1 MLKNIQHLLSYCKK
15 YVKLYVVQPV
25 LFNMN
30 QVKKDMILKIHA
42 DHPLTCPI
50 INSLQYISPK
60 GSKTYSVEIEK
71 SADKLH
77 IDITPLVDVV
87 DNLNRWGHD
96 LIKFYH
102 NMPEELKVEVKDALT
117 NKDSFTLIDE
127 LIHKDYTHDLNN
139 YQILINEVVDR
150 WEHEHV
156 EYIESIKAIEE
167 TKANIEKQQK
177 KLDKINETGSTNNQ
191 SIMKL
196 KEAILENEDTII
208 NLENYTEYLQDYFE
222 HAVKESFD
230 ELAFEFSNYLENM
243 RTRNDKLRDEL
254 TDLREVIL
262 EKAKFK
268 LKLFQPIEFLN
279 NKFGVT
285 DLLQNRKV
293 ANIGLISNQ
302 FDYMSI
308 TADINKDGKWYFSK
322 LVNYLENKGQLN
334 SEQKE
339 KLINSLKAD
348 DGSMLTEESRK
359 RSLFQMLAENG
370 YTQVRYYETLKLFMQ
385 NPDETMRTEVTD
397 KIQYKSTPKFKV

>member
-1 MLKNIQHLLSYCKK
+1 
-15 YVKLYVVQPV
+15 
-25 LFNMN
+25 
-30 QVKKDMILKIHA
+30 
-42 DHPLTCPI
+42 
-50 INSLQYISPK
+50 
-60 GSKTYSVEIEK
+60 
-71 SADKLH
+71 
-77 IDITPLVDVV
+77 
-87 DNLNRWGHD
+87 
-96 LIKFYH
+96 
-102 NMPEELKVEVKDALT
+102 MPEDLKVEVKDALT

-191 SIMKL
+191 SVLKL
-196 KEAILENEDTII
+196 KEAILENEDSIM
-208 NLENYTEYLQDYFE
+208 NLENYTEYLQDYFD

-334 SEQKE
+334 IEQKE
-339 KLINSLKAD
+339 KLISSLKAD

>member
-1 MLKNIQHLLSYCKK
+1 MKILLFYLKK
-15 YVKLYVVQPV
+15 YGKLYVVQPV

-30 QVKKDMILKIHA
+30 QIKKDMILKIHA

-71 SADKLH
+71 SAGQLH
-77 IDITPLVDVV
+77 IDITPLLNAV
-87 DNLNRWGHD
+87 DNLNRWGND
-96 LIKFYH
+96 LVKFYH
-102 NMPEELKVEVKDALT
+102 NMPEDLKIEIKDALN
-117 NKDSFTLIDE
+117 NKESFALIDE
-127 LIHKDYTHDLNN
+127 LINKDYTHDLNN
-139 YQILINEVVDR
+139 YQILINEVLDR

-156 EYIESIKAIEE
+156 EYTESIKAIEE
-167 TKANIEKQQK
+167 AKANIDKQQK
-177 KLDKINETGSTNNQ
+177 KLDKLTETGSANNQ
-191 SIMKL
+191 SILKL
-196 KEAILENEDTII
+196 KEAILENEDSIV
-208 NLENYTEYLQDYFE
+208 NLENYTEYLQDYFN
-222 HAVKESFD
+222 HSIKESFD

-254 TDLREVIL
+254 TTLRDVIL

-322 LVNYLENKGQLN
+322 LVNHLEKKGQLN
-334 SEQKE
+334 TEQKE
-339 KLINSLKAD
+339 KLITSLHND
-348 DGSMLTEESRK
+348 DDHMLTEEARK
-359 RSLFQMLAENG
+359 RSLFQMLADNG
-370 YTQVRYYETLKLFMQ
+370 YTQVRYYETLKMFMK
-385 NPDETMRTEVTD
+385 NPDETMKTEITD
-397 KIQYKSTPKFKV
+397 KINYKSTPKYKL